1 MIEIIYSDTKE
12 QEEKKTRRPPK
23 NIRQIGLAQDRVK
36 VYVEDYVYT
45 YLNHCVEQKNW
56 KDYAYIL
63 LGSVQTEDE
72 VRYIYI
78 SGAVRSRE
86 AIVCEEQI
94 TFTEEAWSEIYRQ
107 MKEYFY
113 DLTVVGW
120 FYPTDRDTQELPSFL
135 QEIHQKEFPSED
147 TILWRKN
154 VVEKEDMLYRMEN
167 KTLQLLNGY
176 YIYYERNPHMQE
188 YMVSQREQT
197 HSFRT
202 EQVREKDEPVTS
214 YRKKRQEEE
223 EQKEQSGGMF
233 LYGTCALIVMA
244 MVAVGINM
252 MNNYDRMKSL
262 ESVVSVLSG
271 SISASADASL
281 SGNDAQEDA
290 QMEDVKTEDTQTAD
304 DESGQV
310 QKYIETVPEKTTDDD
325 TQTTSMEETSST
337 EETAS
342 TEETSTEENTDT
354 TKQGKKKDNNDAT
367 AEDTQSTSVSA
378 DTVYVVKKGESLESI
393 LRTYYGDTSRKKEI
407 CKLNKIEDADCIYE
421 GQKIIL
427 PD

>member
-23 NIRQIGLAQDRVK
+23 NIRQIGLVQEKIK

-56 KDYAYIL
+56 RDFAYIL
-63 LGSVQTEDE
+63 LGNVQIEDE

-78 SGAVRSRE
+78 SGAVRSQE

-120 FYPTDRDTQELPSFL
+120 FYPTSRDTQELPSFL
-135 QEIHQKEFPSED
+135 QEIHLKEFPSED

-167 KTLQLLNGY
+167 KALKLLSGY

-202 EQVREKDEPVTS
+202 EPAKEKEESIVS
-214 YRKKRQEEE
+214 YRRKRQEEE
-223 EQKEQSGGMF
+223 EQQSQSGGMF
-233 LYGTCALIVMA
+233 LYGTCAFIVMA

-271 SISASADASL
+271 SISESADASQL
-281 SGNDAQEDA
+281 KTDVQDDTQDDAKA
-290 QMEDVKTEDTQTAD
+290 AEDVQMSE
-304 DESGQV
+304 EGSGQTEQYV
-310 QKYIETVPEKTTDDD
+310 ETVPEVTADDD
-325 TQTTSMEETSST
+325 AQ
-337 EETAS
+337 TAS
-342 TEETSTEENTDT
+342 IEESSLLEGSASTDEDASTQEDAGTVEQDKEESANE
-354 TKQGKKKDNNDAT
+354 A
-367 AEDTQSTSVSA
+367 AEDTKSTVVSA

-393 LRTYYGDTSRKKEI
+393 LRSYYGDTSRKKEI
-407 CKLNKIEDADCIYE
+407 CKLNKIEDEDCIYE